1 MITPIFVTINP
12 EIQKQA
18 AELFSSMGIDMTAAV
33 NFLLYQC
40 VLNGGLPFGNQ
51 YDKDTFKA
59 VIQASTVPNNPNGE
73 NYDPMAWFKGF
84 NK

>member
-1 MITPIFVTINP
+1 MIGPIHIIINP

-18 AELFSSMGIDMTAAV
+18 MELFSSMGIDMTAAV

-40 VLNGGLPFGNQ
+40 VLNGGLPFGSQ
-51 YDKDTFKA
+51 YDKEA
-59 VIQASTVPNNPNGE
+59 YNAMLQASNVPNNPNGA